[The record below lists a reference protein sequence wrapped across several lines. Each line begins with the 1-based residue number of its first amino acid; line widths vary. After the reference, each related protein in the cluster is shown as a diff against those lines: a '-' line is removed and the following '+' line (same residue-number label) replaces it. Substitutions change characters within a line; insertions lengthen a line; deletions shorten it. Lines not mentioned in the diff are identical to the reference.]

1 MRASRISSEN
11 RTPAWRAVA
20 PAALVLCAFAAGSPP
35 CAAKV
40 FLSQEEALRL
50 VFPGAAPVRTTA
62 YLTEQQAARVKEL
75 SGEELPA
82 KVITYYTGAAG
93 AAGSTAWF
101 DTHLVRTMPETVMV
115 VVSAAGV
122 IERVDI
128 LSFDEPVEYLPR
140 PGWTGQFA
148 GHGLDAELSTR
159 QAIHPISG
167 ATLSGRAIVSATR
180 RALALRQVLLTPP
193 AAKP

>member
-1 MRASRISSEN
+1 MKTRVF
-11 RTPAWRAVA
+11 RAVA
-20 PAALVLCAFAAGSPP
+20 PAALIIWAVVAGSPP

-40 FLSQEEALRL
+40 FLSQEEALKIA
-50 VFPGAAPVRTTA
+50 FPDNAAPGRTTA
-62 YLTEQQAARVKEL
+62 YLTEVQAARVREL
-75 SGEELPA
+75 SGEDLPA

-93 AAGSTAWF
+93 ESGARTAWF

-128 LSFDEPVEYLPR
+128 LSFDEPSEYLPR

-148 GHGLDAELSTR
+148 GRGLDAQLSTR
-159 QAIHPISG
+159 QGIHPISG
-167 ATLSGRAIVSATR
+167 ATLSGRAIVAASR
-180 RALALRQVLLTPP
+180 RVLALHQVLVAEPESRP
-193 AAKP
+193 